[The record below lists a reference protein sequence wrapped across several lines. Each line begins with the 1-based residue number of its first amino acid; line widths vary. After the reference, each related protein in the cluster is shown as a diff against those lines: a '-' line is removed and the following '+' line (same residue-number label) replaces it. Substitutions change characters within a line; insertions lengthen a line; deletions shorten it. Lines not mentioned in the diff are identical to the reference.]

1 MTKREEDEH
10 LLLSE
15 LELLEKQYREEEL
28 ERSPNTLDKRVLRQA
43 DTAIKEKENAGQR
56 EQRWHFWRRLELPM
70 YALSVLAATAVAMQ
84 WFLPDVAFHK
94 AQTSSDKATEIEI
107 ISENKPS
114 QPQRVQRKMPELE
127 LPLPLPLSSRQRS
140 MPKPVETLPE
150 QNIDTGAVE
159 FKGQIQLE
167 SSDLSKNIQHQV
179 PSLLDQ
185 KQWLARIKYLI
196 TSGRMSE
203 ARQEISKFKSVY
215 PDYPIDEEL
224 AIIR

>member
-1 MTKREEDEH
+1 
-10 LLLSE
+10 
-15 LELLEKQYREEEL
+15 
-28 ERSPNTLDKRVLRQA
+28 
-43 DTAIKEKENAGQR
+43 
-56 EQRWHFWRRLELPM
+56 
-70 YALSVLAATAVAMQ
+70 
-84 WFLPDVAFHK
+84 
-94 AQTSSDKATEIEI
+94 
-107 ISENKPS
+107 
-114 QPQRVQRKMPELE
+114 
-127 LPLPLPLSSRQRS
+127 